1 MKVKTSVSLSE
12 ELLRQLDEI
21 VGEGGN
27 RSQFIEAAL
36 KQRLREI
43 RRAERNARDAAIYA
57 SLTPEQIAEHEK
69 ETAETLKLAVPWW
82 ELGDEIELTDE
93 VEARLARENALRA
106 AG

>member
-12 ELLRQLDEI
+12 ELLRQHDAE
-21 VGEGGN
+21 VGKDGN
-27 RSQFIEAAL
+27 RSQFIEAAV

-43 RRAERNARDAAIYA
+43 RRAERNARDAEIYRQLA
-57 SLTPEQIAEHEK
+57 DDPDYQREVQLTL
-69 ETAETLKLAVPWW
+69 ETSVPWW

-93 VEARLARENALRA
+93 VEARIAREHEFRA